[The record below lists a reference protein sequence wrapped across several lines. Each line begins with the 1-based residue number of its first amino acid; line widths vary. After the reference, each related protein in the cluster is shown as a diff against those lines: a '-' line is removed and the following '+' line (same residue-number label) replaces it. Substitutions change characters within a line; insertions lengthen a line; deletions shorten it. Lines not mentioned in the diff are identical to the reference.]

1 MRTRKV
7 DVDKPSRRRR
17 KYNGHEIERRLP
29 GMERIFRDIPLDS
42 IPWIMATPP
51 EITADLSWRM

>member
-1 MRTRKV
+1 MSTN
-7 DVDKPSRRRR
+7 PSRRRR